1 MVIPSR
7 CTVSSGMQQSSICS
21 WNIRHDPF
29 QTRRGSIASEL
40 STIATLASPQYAGSS
55 CVRYCSIS
63 EKNPWSTQASE
74 PASERAFGSFR
85 PGVQNEMDGW
95 RSRQRWSGEVGHL
108 FLHRHRCCRSVTA
121 RSPSSTHIEL
131 RIMECVG
138 LRVSRFASGRVWQFR
153 RGTGARTGADHD
165 GASAVHSAIVQ
176 TDARC
181 WTLDAGRWTLDARR
195 WILDPRRSTFDA
207 RRSTRTML
215 LPRASLKISCPRGDE
230 NATPVGGRTRL

>member
-1 MVIPSR
+1 
-7 CTVSSGMQQSSICS
+7 
-21 WNIRHDPF
+21 
-29 QTRRGSIASEL
+29 
-40 STIATLASPQYAGSS
+40 
-55 CVRYCSIS
+55 
-63 EKNPWSTQASE
+63 
-74 PASERAFGSFR
+74 
-85 PGVQNEMDGW
+85 
-95 RSRQRWSGEVGHL
+95 
-108 FLHRHRCCRSVTA
+108 
-121 RSPSSTHIEL
+121 
-131 RIMECVG
+131 MECVG

-181 WTLDAGRWTLDARR
+181 WTLDAGPSTLGAGS
-195 WILDPRRSTFDA
+195 STLDA

>member
-1 MVIPSR
+1 
-7 CTVSSGMQQSSICS
+7 VSQ
-21 WNIRHDPF
+21 R
-29 QTRRGSIASEL
+29 
-40 STIATLASPQYAGSS
+40 
-55 CVRYCSIS
+55 V
-63 EKNPWSTQASE
+63 
-74 PASERAFGSFR
+74 SERSGSFR

-95 RSRQRWSGEVGHL
+95 RSCQRWSGEVGHL

-181 WTLDAGRWTLDARR
+181 WTLDAGRSALDPRPSTLDA
-195 WILDPRRSTFDA
+195 RRSTFDA